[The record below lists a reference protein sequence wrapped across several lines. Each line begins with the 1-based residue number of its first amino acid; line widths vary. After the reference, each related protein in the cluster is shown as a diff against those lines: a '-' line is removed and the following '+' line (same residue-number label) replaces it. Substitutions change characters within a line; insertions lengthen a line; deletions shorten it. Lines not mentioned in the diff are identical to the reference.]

1 MCQVAARVRVGVSA
15 RKLLCVR
22 AGHPTYLLYFLLFGL
37 IVGVIARLI
46 VPGRESGGWPT
57 SILIGILGSFVGGF
71 LGRMLGTSGEGQ
83 SAVSPMSVFGAIVLL
98 AAYHIIARR
107 PVSM

>member
-1 MCQVAARVRVGVSA
+1 M
-15 RKLLCVR
+15 
-22 AGHPTYLLYFLLFGL
+22 HLLYFLLFGL
-37 IVGVIARLI
+37 IVGAVARLI

-71 LGRMLGTSGEGQ
+71 LGRMLGTYGEGQ
-83 SAVSPMSVFGAIVLL
+83 SAGFLMSVFGAIVLL

>member
-1 MCQVAARVRVGVSA
+1 M
-15 RKLLCVR
+15 
-22 AGHPTYLLYFLLFGL
+22 HLLYFLLFGL
-37 IVGVIARLI
+37 IVGAIARLI

-71 LGRMLGTSGEGQ
+71 LGRMFGTYGEGDP
-83 SAVSPMSVFGAIVLL
+83 AGFLMSVFGAIVLL
-98 AAYHIIARR
+98 ASYHIVARR

>member
-1 MCQVAARVRVGVSA
+1 M
-15 RKLLCVR
+15 
-22 AGHPTYLLYFLLFGL
+22 HLLYFLLFGL
-37 IVGVIARLI
+37 IVGAIARFV

-71 LGRMLGTSGEGQ
+71 LGRMLGMYGERQ
-83 SAVSPMSVFGAIVLL
+83 SAGFLMSVFGAVVLL
-98 AAYHIIARR
+98 ASYHIIARR